1 MKFKYYH
8 LSTCEV
14 EVAVEDNVFA
24 QKLNVLHITTSN
36 RIGVSDMGDIQQKA
50 SLTYLKQLQMRGLD
64 PSKVMVRDV
73 VILNIC
79 PLGTFTDK
87 EWEESMPAAAR
98 AAKREEQGK
107 PNLTVVG
114 SEPANEG

>member
-8 LSTCEV
+8 LSACEV

-24 QKLNVLHITTSN
+24 QKVNVLHVTTAN
-36 RIGVSDMGDIQQKA
+36 RIGVSDMSDIQQKA
-50 SLTYLKQLQMRGLD
+50 SLSYLKQMQMRGLD
-64 PSKVMVRDV
+64 PTKVTVRDV

-107 PNLTVVG
+107 PNLTVVA